1 MASKKPPHPSNGL
14 STKSPSTMSSR
25 SSDKSAGPSLT
36 ICRNKHWRYISSY
49 HGPWLNLQT
58 DVLSSLANNNYSS
71 PRPRPID
78 PAAFFDIVKIRRAVD
93 EATDLAVRAS
103 TDLTSEALN
112 NLTKNSYN
120 NIWGP
125 NAAAY
130 GLVAPG
136 GPANTKLSKER
147 KFRMREKATQRLS
160 QAYSLDEIAASV
172 ATMQSASALE
182 HVANFVL
189 EKKAG
194 DLDAMYVHF
203 FHEKIPSRAVA
214 EHTPLDPLNE
224 LVRKR
229 PADGSPLRTRAIT
242 KLFSEDYVGAV
253 RDLTEGL
260 PVARHRQKLILAR
273 RDGDNYREQ
282 AHKEEDQPSSL
293 EAQFLF
299 HRAGAY
305 LRLACQHIHSA
316 LDGLLE
322 FETMRQAQKEA
333 LSDQESELPSL
344 RPEEQRGHSKR
355 LENRK
360 LVKTNA
366 RRALR
371 DYECFLSKLDYSA
384 GQSTSEISGQSPG
397 ITAPPT
403 IHPVSSLFSSAPP
416 ADLPPF
422 PESSTSSSQY
432 PNELVTY
439 HPLLTDAMHSLL
451 LCHVLLQTSATE
463 LRRHALNAARLARI
477 SDGSPIFLAA
487 RSPARADWIEFLRH
501 APADRISDLTAE
513 SWDAL
518 SRPFGHRSWDVTIED
533 RDDDRPPPPPPSR
546 PSKAMTRADAANRIS
561 AHAEREWQSAAGKRA
576 NGIVRWVREA
586 PKTVEG
592 GKKKRR
598 TKKPRPQNGTHD
610 GEPTGTGKA
619 IEEGPGCVA
628 APDCEKLTRLVEGV
642 EGIELAS

>member
-1 MASKKPPHPSNGL
+1 
-14 STKSPSTMSSR
+14 MSSR
-25 SSDKSAGPSLT
+25 SSDKSAAPSLT

-58 DVLSSLANNNYSS
+58 DLLSSLANSNYTS

-78 PAAFFDIVKIRRAVD
+78 PAAFFDVVKIRKAVD

-112 NLTKNSYN
+112 NLTKNPYN

-160 QAYSLDEIAASV
+160 QAYRLDEIAASV

-182 HVANFVL
+182 LVANFVL

-214 EHTPLDPLNE
+214 EHTPLEPLNE
-224 LVRKR
+224 LVRER
-229 PADGSPLRTRAIT
+229 PSDGSPLRTRAIT
-242 KLFSEDYVGAV
+242 KLFSEDYAGAV

-260 PVARHRQKLILAR
+260 PVARHQQQLILAR

-282 AHKEEDQPSSL
+282 ALKDEDQPSSL
-293 EAQFLF
+293 EAQLLF

-305 LRLACQHIHSA
+305 LRLACQHINSS
-316 LDGLLE
+316 LDGLVE
-322 FETMRQAQKEA
+322 FETMRQTQKEA
-333 LSDQESELPSL
+333 LSDPDSELPSL

-355 LENRK
+355 LEHRK

-366 RRALR
+366 KRALR

-384 GQSTSEISGQSPG
+384 GQSTSETSGQSP
-397 ITAPPT
+397 A
-403 IHPVSSLFSSAPP
+403 IHPVSSLFSSTPP

-422 PESSTSSSQY
+422 PDSVSLSTKCR
-432 PNELVTY
+432 NELVTY
-439 HPLLTDAMHSLL
+439 HPLLTDALHSLL
-451 LCHVLLQTSATE
+451 LCHALLQTSATE

-487 RSPARADWIEFLRH
+487 RSPARADWIEVLRH
-501 APADRISDLTAE
+501 APADWIADLTAE

-518 SRPFGHRSWDVTIED
+518 SRPFGHRSWDVTMEE
-533 RDDDRPPPPPPSR
+533 RDDDPPQPPQPAR
-546 PSKAMTRADAANRIS
+546 AMTRADAASRIS

-576 NGIVRWVREA
+576 NGIVRWVGEA
-586 PKTVEG
+586 PRTVEG
-592 GKKKRR
+592 GKRKKRTKR
-598 TKKPRPQNGTHD
+598 TKLQNGAHN
-610 GEPTGTGKA
+610 GEAAGASKA
-619 IEEGPGCVA
+619 IEGVGSCVA
-628 APDCEKLTRLVEGV
+628 SPDCEKLGRLVKGV
-642 EGIELAS
+642 EEIELAS